1 MTIVT
6 YFDLS
11 ENFDTVI
18 SHVGAKEAVIVFSR
32 CVQLW
37 VFSVERMENGF
48 RWITGS
54 LYNNGLIFTC
64 NSLTFSEKSS
74 ITYLPY

>member
-6 YFDLS
+6 YFDVS

-32 CVQLW
+32 CVQL
-37 VFSVERMENGF
+37 
-48 RWITGS
+48 
-54 LYNNGLIFTC
+54 
-64 NSLTFSEKSS
+64 
-74 ITYLPY
+74 